1 MDVLHSFRRYLT
13 KPHVRPWAL
22 SSPILVLLVC
32 LPLLRPLR
40 HPDPRDVSDDEL
52 ARLATVQSVVE
63 RRTLSIESSDFVP
76 QRETFRHGGHVYAS
90 QPPALSVVLAGPYWL
105 MHRGGLTFQSNP
117 SLVAYLLTLIG
128 ATIPV
133 AAAAGL
139 IYRMG
144 RLFELPRKKRALL
157 AAVVAFGG
165 GLVSYGTVLNPHAP
179 AAALLLGSAACIIHV
194 AIARRPGTTSGWLAV
209 AGMCA
214 AFAAAIDPPAAVFV
228 LLLAC
233 AIPVMRWRWPMRVGG
248 VMLYALGAIPPLFLH
263 GALTQTVTG
272 DYVPPEY
279 HQAFDSTVSTV
290 SSASASA
297 AADDGGAADDAA
309 AVASSWWD
317 RLGRN
322 LARIA
327 VALFGGHGIFSHFP
341 VVILGAF
348 GVAAVMHRHWP
359 RTTKVLATAS
369 VAGGVAII
377 VFASTVLLSGAG
389 SMFGPQA
396 FVVFLPLLLF
406 WAGAWIRREHHAVK
420 WVLAGVLMAFSA
432 AVTLIGAT
440 DPCPRN
446 GYDRY
451 TVAQALTNL
460 VQSASA
466 TSPQSPAVLAGR

>member
-40 HPDPRDVSDDEL
+40 HPDPRDISDDEL
-52 ARLATVQSVVE
+52 GRLATIQSLVE
-63 RRTLSIESSDFVP
+63 RRSLAIESSEFLP
-76 QRETFRHGGHVYAS
+76 PKTQTIRKAEHVFS
-90 QPPALSVVLAGPYWL
+90 DQPPALSVLLAGPYWV
-105 MHRGGLTFQSNP
+105 MRRCGLTFASNP

-128 ATIPV
+128 ATIPA
-133 AAAAGL
+133 AAAAGM

-157 AAVVAFGG
+157 GAVVAFGG

-179 AAALLLGSAACIIHV
+179 AAALLLGACACIIHV

-228 LLLAC
+228 ALIAC
-233 AIPVMRWRWPMRVGG
+233 AIPVMRWRWQMRMGG
-248 VMLYALGAIPPLFLH
+248 ILLYALGAAGPLFLH
-263 GALTQTVTG
+263 GALMQPITG
-272 DYVPPEY
+272 SYVPPEY
-279 HQAFDSTVSTV
+279 HRAFASTVSTV
-290 SSASASA
+290 STVSATT
-297 AADDGGAADDAA
+297 DDGDDAT
-309 AVASSWWD
+309 AVATSWWN

-327 VALFGGHGIFSHFP
+327 VALLGDHGILSHFP
-341 VVILGAF
+341 VVILGGF
-348 GVAAVMHRHWP
+348 GIAAVMHRHWP
-359 RTTKVLATAS
+359 KTTKVLASAT
-369 VAGGVAII
+369 VIGGATII
-377 VFASTVLLSGAG
+377 VFACTILLSGAG
-389 SMFGPQA
+389 TMFGPQA

-406 WAGAWIRREHHAVK
+406 WAGAWMRRPHHAVK
-420 WVLAGVLMAFSA
+420 WVLAAVLLAFSA
-432 AVTLIGAT
+432 AVTIIGAT
-440 DPCPRN
+440 DPCPRG

-451 TVAQALTNL
+451 TVTQALANL
-460 VQSASA
+460 VHPAPTA
-466 TSPQSPAVLAGR
+466 TAPAVLAGR